1 MITLDEKLGQMK
13 KLENHLLHFNVSG
26 KFLIFLLILILAAGC
41 QSGSYPDYVFKI
53 TTEETAPTPVSPLL
67 YSHFIEIGFGY
78 QIAPLMA
85 ERFFNR
91 SFEKFPPYNGKSKN
105 SFGLLLKDGRYIKD
119 WSGEAWFHSGYEH
132 DNWYVAPGQPNNPAI
147 ITDEST
153 YFVKESPEI
162 DVSMELVE
170 GGCGHGAQSIRVTNR
185 EQGRWGGFAQDG
197 KYFEQGKN
205 YYFSGYLKSASGE
218 ESVEVRF
225 SRQGKWDEP
234 FFSIRFELDDDFK
247 KYECTV
253 PYTGPSE
260 KVTFSLFLS
269 PETSIEADA
278 FSLLPEDHFYGWKK
292 STVEVMKKLNPGLI
306 RFPGGCFASFY
317 DWKNGIG
324 DKDLRQPEPSY
335 FWGGLNNNDLGTD
348 EFAMLC
354 NEIGAEMML
363 CVNMYL
369 PGKRNYLDSERNPW
383 QYSDYDLPQFTD
395 QEKGINDAAD
405 WVAYCNLKE
414 GEHPMAD
421 LRVKNGHKQP
431 FGVGYWEMDN
441 EAVRWLSA
449 EDYAR
454 EVVKYSKA
462 MKAVDPTIKIGMITY
477 DYTEKIPEM
486 LKIAGKYVDFFAD
499 RDDWQEGRVEELIV
513 MLDSYNS
520 RNGTKIRYCNT
531 EWQVHPYGAPNPKEE
546 VDERFLY
553 GHRTEIKRAM
563 VLGTWYCGLKTAGYL
578 MHWHRQGGI
587 VSFINFNNLSN
598 THGQAVIE
606 TPKEGAYLT
615 APGKVYELLSRTPAR
630 RPLIIEGYEAE
641 RNDMVQGQAAYSL
654 TGDTLVVYALN
665 RTDTAR
671 VMEFDYSLLGKD
683 FTGMNISILDADD
696 VFTRNKIDMPDEIR
710 RTDRVEKTGSDHMRL
725 QSPPRSFTQVV
736 LTKQK

>member
-1 MITLDEKLGQMK
+1 MCFFY
-13 KLENHLLHFNVSG
+13 FNLPGNFIISL
-26 KFLIFLLILILAAGC
+26 LIFISIFGC
-41 QSGSYPDYVFKI
+41 QPSVEPDFSFKI
-53 TTEETAPTPVSPLL
+53 TPEETAPTPVSPLL

-78 QIAPLMA
+78 QITPLMA
-85 ERFFNR
+85 ELFFNR

-105 SFGLLLKDGRYIKD
+105 SFGLLLKDGRYIED

-162 DVSMELVE
+162 DVSIKLVE
-170 GGCGHGAQSIRVTNR
+170 GGCGHGAQSILVTNR
-185 EQGRWGGFAQDG
+185 EQARWGGFAQDG
-197 KYFEQGKN
+197 KYFEAGN
-205 YYFSGYLKSASGE
+205 SYRFSGFLKSVSGE
-218 ESVEVRF
+218 IIVEVRF
-225 SRQGKWDEP
+225 YTQGKWEEP
-234 FFSIRFELDDDFK
+234 FFTVRFILDDKFK
-247 KYECTV
+247 KYECTI
-253 PYTGPSE
+253 PYTGTSG

-269 PETSIEADA
+269 PESSIEADA
-278 FSLLPEDHFYGWKK
+278 FSLFPENHFFGWKK
-292 STVEVMKKLNPGLI
+292 STVEIMKKLNPGLI

-324 DKDLRQPEPSY
+324 DKNLRQPEPSY

-354 NEIGAEMML
+354 NEIGAEMMM

-369 PGKRNYLDSERNPW
+369 PQKETYLNSERNPW

-395 QEKGINDAAD
+395 SEKGIKNGAD

-414 GEHPMAD
+414 GEHKMAG
-421 LRVKNGHKQP
+421 LRVKNGHRQP
-431 FGVGYWEMDN
+431 FGIGYWEVDN
-441 EAVRWLSA
+441 EAARWLSA

-477 DYTEKIPEM
+477 DYTDKIPEM
-486 LKIAGKYVDFFAD
+486 LEIAGEYVDFFAD
-499 RDDWQEGRVEELIV
+499 RDDWQEGRVEELIA
-513 MLDSYNS
+513 LLNNFNS
-520 RNGTKIRYCNT
+520 ENGTEIKYCNT

-553 GHRTEIKRAM
+553 GHRTKIKRAM
-563 VLGTWYCGLKTAGYL
+563 VLGTWHCGLKTAGYL
-578 MHWHRQGGI
+578 MHWQRQGGM
-587 VSFINFNNLSN
+587 VDFVNFNNLSN

-615 APGKVYELLSRTPAR
+615 APGKVYELVSRTPAR
-630 RPLIIEGYEAE
+630 RPLVFDGYEAD
-641 RNDMVQGQAAYSL
+641 RNDMVQGQAAYNL
-654 TGDTLVVYALN
+654 TRDTLVIYALN

-671 VMEFDYSLLGKD
+671 VMGFDYSLLGKD
-683 FTGMNISILDADD
+683 FAVLNISVLAADD
-696 VFTRNKIDMPDEIR
+696 LFARNKINLPNEIQ
-710 RTDRVEKTGSDHMRL
+710 RTDRVEEIKDDLLRL
-725 QSPPRSFTQVV
+725 DSPPRSFTQVV
-736 LTKQK
+736 LTK